1 MTAVQ
6 PMSTAELVDRARA
19 LGPLVAEH
27 SARGDRDRRLPDE
40 VVSALTDAGLF
51 DLSVPRAL
59 GGPELPVRG
68 VIEVAAA
75 VAESD
80 GAAGWVT
87 AIYNSCAWMA
97 ALFPDRAREE
107 VFGGTG
113 GRRVSGVVAGT
124 AETAPVDGGYR
135 VSGRWPYNSGSW
147 HADWAVLGV
156 PVTGD
161 DGTVLDQALAL
172 VPTAACRVEDTWDVA
187 GMRGTGSNTL
197 VVDDVVVPLHRM
209 FSVTGALRDD
219 HVDGP
224 GSPYRSAFL
233 PYVSVVL
240 TGPLLGLGRA
250 ALSLVTAKAHD
261 KAIAYTTYERQADS
275 VAFQLAVAQAATEL
289 DTAELHALRAAD
301 DVDAAA
307 QRSEPLSPLVRA
319 RVRAD
324 ISRCV
329 ECVLSAVDGLVSAH
343 GAGSFATPNRL
354 QRIWRDTGTAARHAV
369 LAPALGYEL
378 YGKAL
383 LDVPNTT
390 SPFV

>member
-1 MTAVQ
+1 MTTVQ
-6 PMSTAELVDRARA
+6 PVFTSELVDRARR
-19 LGPLVAEH
+19 LGPLIAKDAVQ
-27 SARGDRDRRLPDE
+27 GDRDRRLTDD
-40 VVSALTDAGLF
+40 VVEALTGATLF
-51 DLSVPRAL
+51 DLSVPRAY
-59 GGPELPVRG
+59 GGPELPVRS
-68 VIEVAAA
+68 VIEVSAA

-97 ALFPDRAREE
+97 ALFPEQARQE
-107 VFGGTG
+107 VFGGDP
-113 GRRVSGVVAGT
+113 RRVAGVVAGDART
-124 AETAPVDGGYR
+124 SPVDGGYR

-147 HADWAVLGV
+147 HADWAVLGI
-156 PVTGD
+156 PLTGD

-172 VPTAACRVEDTWDVA
+172 VPMSQCRIEDTWDVA
-187 GMRGTGSNTL
+187 GMRGTASNTL
-197 VVDDVVVPLHRM
+197 VVDDVVVPVHRT
-209 FSVTGALRDD
+209 FSVSGALRDE
-219 HVDGP
+219 HVLGP

-250 ALSLVTAKAHD
+250 ALSLVTAKAQS
-261 KAIAYTTYERQADS
+261 KAVAYTTYQRQADS
-275 VAFQLAVAQAATEL
+275 VAFQLAVAEAATSL
-289 DTAELHALRAAD
+289 DTARLHALRAAD
-301 DVDAAA
+301 DVHVAA
-307 QRSEPLSPLVRA
+307 QQGEVLPELVRM

-329 ECVLSAVDGLVSAH
+329 QSVLSAVDGLVSAH
-343 GAGSFATPNRL
+343 GSGSFAIPNRL
-354 QRIWRDTGTAARHAV
+354 QRIWRDVSTGGRHAV

-390 SPFV
+390 SPFA